1 MAAAAGPD
9 RVTERAAAGPHG
21 APDQWVAG
29 GFSGKLQRYAA
40 DLVRWQA
47 LSPLLPLA
55 WLLAACGS
63 ATPEAR
69 PPLMVQTVTVGEFRF
84 TPGIETISTIEST
97 SNVVMRPQSDGRV
110 VRILAREGQQVKAGQ
125 PILVLDNVQESA
137 TLDSDRA
144 EALKDRVNAERY
156 VFLNEQGAVS
166 TKDRDFYITQ
176 AIQSRDQARSSAA
189 TLGYKF
195 VTAPIDGQIGNLDS
209 VKLGDYVRQGQA
221 ISGIVNNTSLWTL
234 MDVPATQS
242 SQVRIGQPVEVES
255 QGNPPVRGTGRVVFV
270 SPYFANAA
278 QQSTTQPNTVLVKAE
293 FPNLTGVLKT
303 GQYVRN
309 RIITGSS
316 DQLAVPVEAVM
327 MQAQQ
332 PFVYRVLPLST
343 VLPQIKASDQL
354 LPAQKQKLEKLP
366 GTTPVVVQT
375 AVKLGK
381 LQNNAYP
388 VLSGL
393 SKGDEVVVSNTA
405 RLRSGMQVRRAP
417 AQAAPDAAPAAS

>member
-1 MAAAAGPD
+1 
-9 RVTERAAAGPHG
+9 
-21 APDQWVAG
+21 
-29 GFSGKLQRYAA
+29 
-40 DLVRWQA
+40 VRWQA
-47 LSPLLPLA
+47 FPSLLPAAL
-55 WLLAACGS
+55 LLAACGS
-63 ATPEAR
+63 AKPEAR
-69 PPLMVQTVTVGEFRF
+69 KPLVVQTATVGEFRF
-84 TPGIETISTIEST
+84 TPGIETISVIEST
-97 SNVVMRPQSDGRV
+97 SNVVMRPESDGRV
-110 VRILAREGQQVKAGQ
+110 VRILAREGQRVKAGQ
-125 PILVLDNVQESA
+125 PILVLDNVQQSA

-166 TKDRDFYITQ
+166 TKDRDAYVTQ

-195 VTAPIDGQIGNLDS
+195 VTAPIDGEIGNLDS

-221 ISGIVNNTSLWTL
+221 ITGIVNNSSLWTL

-242 SQVRIGQPVEVES
+242 SQVKIGQPVQVES
-255 QGNPPVRGTGRVVFV
+255 QSNPPVKGVGQVVFV
-270 SPYFANAA
+270 SPYFATTS
-278 QQSTTQPNTVLVKAE
+278 QEGSSTQPNTVLVKAE

-309 RIITGSS
+309 RIITGVS

-332 PFVYRVLPLST
+332 PFVYKVLPLST
-343 VLPQIKASDQL
+343 ILPRIKASDQM
-354 LPAQKQKLEKLP
+354 LPAQKQQLEKLP

-381 LQNNAYP
+381 LQNNAFP

-393 SKGDEVVVSNTA
+393 TKGDEVVVSNTA
-405 RLRSGMQVRRAP
+405 LLRSGMPVRRAT
-417 AQAAPDAAPAAS
+417 APAAS

>member
-1 MAAAAGPD
+1 M
-9 RVTERAAAGPHG
+9 
-21 APDQWVAG
+21 
-29 GFSGKLQRYAA
+29 
-40 DLVRWQA
+40 
-47 LSPLLPLA
+47 
-55 WLLAACGS
+55 
-63 ATPEAR
+63 
-69 PPLMVQTVTVGEFRF
+69 QTVTVGEFRF

-97 SNVVMRPQSDGRV
+97 SNVVMRPQTDGRV
-110 VRILAREGQQVKAGQ
+110 VRILATQGQQVKAGQ

-144 EALKDRVNAERY
+144 EAIKDRVNAERY

-195 VTAPIDGQIGNLDS
+195 VTAPIDGVIGNLDS

-221 ISGIVNNTSLWTL
+221 ITGIVNNSSLWTL

-242 SQVRIGQPVEVES
+242 SQVKIGQTVEVES

-270 SPYFANAA
+270 SPYFANAT
-278 QQSTTQPNTVLVKAE
+278 QSSGQPNTVLVKAE
-293 FPNLTGVLKT
+293 FPNLTGILKT

-343 VLPQIKASDQL
+343 VLPQIKDSDQL

-393 SKGDEVVVSNTA
+393 TKGDEVVVSNTA
-405 RLRSGMQVRRAP
+405 LLRSGMPVRRAP
-417 AQAAPDAAPAAS
+417 APAAAPAAS

>member
-1 MAAAAGPD
+1 
-9 RVTERAAAGPHG
+9 
-21 APDQWVAG
+21 
-29 GFSGKLQRYAA
+29 
-40 DLVRWQA
+40 
-47 LSPLLPLA
+47 
-55 WLLAACGS
+55 
-63 ATPEAR
+63 
-69 PPLMVQTVTVGEFRF
+69 
-84 TPGIETISTIEST
+84 
-97 SNVVMRPQSDGRV
+97 
-110 VRILAREGQQVKAGQ
+110 
-125 PILVLDNVQESA
+125 
-137 TLDSDRA
+137 
-144 EALKDRVNAERY
+144 
-156 VFLNEQGAVS
+156 
-166 TKDRDFYITQ
+166 
-176 AIQSRDQARSSAA
+176 
-189 TLGYKF
+189 
-195 VTAPIDGQIGNLDS
+195 

-221 ISGIVNNTSLWTL
+221 ITGIVNNSSLWTL

-242 SQVRIGQPVEVES
+242 SQVKIGQPVQVES
-255 QGNPPVRGTGRVVFV
+255 QGNPPVRGVGRVVFV
-270 SPYFANAA
+270 SPYFANAT
-278 QQSTTQPNTVLVKAE
+278 QSSGQPNTVLVKAE

-309 RIITGSS
+309 RIITGAS

-393 SKGDEVVVSNTA
+393 TKGDEVVVSNTA
-405 RLRSGMQVRRAP
+405 LLRSGMPVRRAP
-417 AQAAPDAAPAAS
+417 ATTPAPAAS